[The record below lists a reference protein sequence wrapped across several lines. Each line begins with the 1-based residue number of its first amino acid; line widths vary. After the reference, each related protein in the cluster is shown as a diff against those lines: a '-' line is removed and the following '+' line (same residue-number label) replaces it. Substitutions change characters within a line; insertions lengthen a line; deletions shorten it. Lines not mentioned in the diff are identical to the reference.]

1 MARKQS
7 LLILGIWLMV
17 LPFLGFPS
25 SWKTFMLF
33 LTGVVLII
41 IYVRNKTVVVAKNE
55 TYIDNRNGIV

>member
-7 LLILGIWLMV
+7 LLILGVWLMV

-25 SWKTFMLF
+25 SWKTSMLF
-33 LTGVVLII
+33 LTGVALII